1 MTGDERLRR
10 LFDDLAPFFRTP
22 TAEKLHDRLERRARV
37 DMLWQLIPLP
47 AKFVAVGVLALI
59 VLIWLP

>member
-1 MTGDERLRR
+1 MNGDERLRR
-10 LFDDLAPFFRTP
+10 LFDDLAPFFRTER
-22 TAEKLHDRLERRARV
+22 TEKLHRRMERRARL

-47 AKFVAVGVLALI
+47 AKFVAVGVLAII